1 MLLFRPLRLILP
13 MLALPMLALIA
24 VGAADAQQ
32 AQSYDSV
39 DETVRALTAARA
51 QSAAAKRR
59 GDQLEAEAARV
70 TQAADKTA
78 HEAATIAARIQQSE
92 AEIAAHEARIT
103 LINRQ
108 RIALRARL
116 AEKQRPV
123 VRLTAALQLMS
134 RRPPAL
140 SLLHPGSVRDT
151 MYMRAILGTI
161 LPQIRQSTAS
171 LRAEIDR
178 GRVLQQAAQGAAQSL
193 RASEGELGARRQ
205 SLAALETRQRLASR
219 AAMGTADREA
229 ERALALAEQARDL
242 SGLVDD
248 LGRAGALR
256 EQLARLP
263 GPVLRPDRPSE
274 SQVVSI
280 EGPSEQATAEQA
292 TGLPGYMLPVD
303 GRLTAGFGDASP
315 NAPKSRGITL
325 APRPGAQTVAPAA
338 GRVVFAGPYQGYG
351 SIVII
356 DHGGGWTSLITGLA
370 QLDTSV
376 GASLVAG
383 SPLGIAGPG
392 RSLINVEL
400 RRDGVPVNPLEM
412 VRGR

>member
-1 MLLFRPLRLILP
+1 LLAIPIIVRDRDGTMLLFRPLRLILP

-193 RASEGELGARRQ
+193 RASEGELGAQ
-205 SLAALETRQRLASR
+205 GLC
-219 AAMGTADREA
+219 MGTADREA